1 MSLKVLSLFSG
12 IGAFEQA
19 LTNLDIAYE
28 LIGFSEI
35 FLAAIQTYCK
45 LHDVNEAKNL
55 GDVTQINIAEL
66 QKPNLLVHGSPCQS
80 FSTSGKQHGG
90 DKGSNTRSSLMW
102 HSVDIIQQ
110 LKPKYVIW
118 ENVKNV
124 VSKRHKHNLDLY
136 IEELSKVGY
145 TSYYKILNARDF
157 GLPQNRER
165 IYVIS
170 ILDEHTPFSFP
181 TPIPLTT
188 TLKSILEPSVAPK
201 YYLSER
207 MHNQFY
213 VNYEKGIMNCSI
225 CTTSQGCKVYSLNG
239 VAPTLLAGTH
249 GYCSGYII
257 ENEGALEPYR
267 LRKFTPLEFI
277 RLQGFPDK
285 LFDIY
290 QELQQSDTAIY
301 KQLGNS
307 IPVTVLE
314 HLFGSLLLNSIH
326 TL

>member
-19 LTNLDIAYE
+19 LTNLNLPYE
-28 LIGFSEI
+28 LVGFSEI
-35 FLAAIQTYCK
+35 SPASIQTYCK
-45 LHDVNEAKNL
+45 LHKVNPSENL
-55 GDVTQINIAEL
+55 GDITQINALEL
-66 QKPNLLVHGSPCQS
+66 PKPDLIVHGSPCQS
-80 FSTSGKQHGG
+80 FSSCGKQHGG

-102 HSVDIIQQ
+102 YSVDIIQQ

-118 ENVKNV
+118 ENVRNV

-136 IEELSKVGY
+136 IDELSQVGY
-145 TSYYKILNARDF
+145 TSYYKILNAKEY
-157 GLPQNRER
+157 GLPQNRKR

-170 ILDEHTPFSFP
+170 ILGEHSPFSFP
-181 TPIPLTT
+181 EPIPLTR
-188 TLKSILEPSVAPK
+188 TLKDMLEPSVAPK

-213 VNYEKGIMNCSI
+213 ANYEKGIMNCS
-225 CTTSQGCKVYSLNG
+225 TYTKSQGGKVYWSSG
-239 VAPTLLAGTH
+239 IAPTLAAGTH
-249 GYCSGYII
+249 GYSTGYII
-257 ENEGALEPYR
+257 ENEGSSEPYI
-267 LRKFTPLEFI
+267 LRKFTPLEYI

-285 LFDIY
+285 LFDIHK
-290 QELQQSDTAIY
+290 ELQHSDTAIY

-307 IPVTVLE
+307 IPVSVLE
-314 HLFGSLLLNSIH
+314 KIFSSLLSKSIH